1 MKRLCCEGKNFPEDV
16 IVYVNATYD
25 NDGPSPVL
33 THSSYSRV
41 TYSERVSF
49 TIFGPSRKIGSVE
62 LGGLYGKPPEGVKV
76 PNLDGLIR
84 ELLALGGTT
93 NFPVIIT
100 AAFMDGRKQEG
111 QVNIYHGGR
120 TPWLP
125 QKVEF

>member
-33 THSSYSRV
+33 TGSSYSRV
-41 TYSERVSF
+41 TYNYSIVF
-49 TIFGPSRKIGSVE
+49 PGKITSVE

-100 AAFMDGRKQEG
+100 AAFMGGIKQEG
-111 QVNIYHGGR
+111 QVDIYHGGNI
-120 TPWLP
+120 PWRH